1 MPKRARIHKVPFH
14 YSCDLVRGNPL
25 TPEATAKAKAGKAM
39 QRKNRI
45 KFIKMSFT
53 ENEYKFLTNKL
64 STFEQKKHARFLR
77 EKILKDFDFK
87 SELEPI
93 VIEDKKPDFFYSK
106 LDREFLLELSR
117 IGNNLN
123 QIAKTLNADILK
135 NNNFDSMR
143 LLTLL
148 ISVSEQIE
156 NLSESVK

>member
-1 MPKRARIHKVPFH
+1 
-14 YSCDLVRGNPL
+14 
-25 TPEATAKAKAGKAM
+25 M

-45 KFIKMSFT
+45 RFIKMSFT
-53 ENEYKFLTNKL
+53 EHEYKFLTNKL
-64 STFEQKKHARFLR
+64 LAFEQKKHARFLR

-123 QIAKTLNADILK
+123 QIAKALNADILK